1 MPMTR
6 EQLFAEAMSLDA
18 QERGALAEQLLM
30 SLDTDPGIESAW
42 VQECRQ
48 RIEAVD
54 RGELATVP
62 GEEVMRKLRAR
73 LKR

>member
-6 EQLFAEAMSLDA
+6 QQLYAEAMALDA
-18 QERGALAEQLLM
+18 QERGALAEQLLT
-30 SLDTDPGIESAW
+30 SLDDNPEIEGAW
-42 VQECRQ
+42 LEECRR

-62 GEEVMRKLRAR
+62 GDEVMRKIRAQ